1 MYYFENDLLEHFPRN
16 ISLESHYPLTKRRK
30 TTASYTR
37 GILFPSQIDFT
48 FHIKSI
54 HKNVSSGVRRNGQ
67 RYPPFRSKI

>member
-16 ISLESHYPLTKRRK
+16 LIRVTLSSNKKAK